1 MAEAA
6 RVRESGGVSG
16 KVPDAAAI
24 DAYLAQVDIPG
35 AIAGMKTAAAG
46 FGGLRGEYLAG
57 LALCFEAMWDL
68 AMEILGKGAPVP
80 YERCVMAS
88 CGQAPEPS
96 DPVRKRERVAELL
109 GCAEPIAMRCW
120 PPWMHGASSS
130 GYRWRQCGCWARR

>member
-1 MAEAA
+1 M
-6 RVRESGGVSG
+6 
-16 KVPDAAAI
+16 AAI
-24 DAYLAQVDIPG
+24 DAYLAQVDIPA

-109 GCAEPIAMRCW
+109 GCHRQW
-120 PPWMHGASSS
+120 P
-130 GYRWRQCGCWARR
+130 RRAA

>member
-1 MAEAA
+1 M
-6 RVRESGGVSG
+6 
-16 KVPDAAAI
+16 
-24 DAYLAQVDIPG
+24 DIPG

-109 GCAEPIAMRCW
+109 GCAGRDRDGPARRRRCLAQTAARIPW
-120 PPWMHGASSS
+120 PPCACS
-130 GYRWRQCGCWARR
+130 APP